1 MRARIDREQ
10 AMLRASVHLRALCAM
25 LNAAQAGAAFAAD
38 RADAELALAQ
48 AAAAVQASE
57 RADATL
63 HAMPEASLAREHLRV
78 AEDAFARRDWLG
90 STQAAEKARL
100 DADLATALTR
110 AQRATA
116 ARTEVEEG
124 VRDLR
129 LRLGLPSGGAP

>member
-1 MRARIDREQ
+1 
-10 AMLRASVHLRALCAM
+10 MLRGSCVLMFTLALAST
-25 LNAAQAGAAFAAD
+25 AFAAERD
-38 RADAELALAQ
+38 DAELALAQ
-48 AAAAVQASE
+48 AASAVQASE
-57 RADATL
+57 RADAAL
-63 HAMPEASLAREHLRV
+63 HAIPEAGMAREHLRI

-90 STQAAEKARL
+90 STQAAEKAKL

-116 ARTEVEEG
+116 ARTEVEDG

>member
-1 MRARIDREQ
+1 
-10 AMLRASVHLRALCAM
+10 MLRASVHRRALCAM
-25 LNAAQAGAAFAAD
+25 LIAAQAGAAFAAD